1 MPISRT
7 NPHFTPRRATASG
20 ILAALSL
27 VFVGACAEETRVVSE
42 HGLLIGLPDAQ
53 RAGEQTRSTGIRTSP
68 LETVDDADLIRTA
81 PTGERVIICQSP
93 RHVIL
98 LTRRLLAS
106 NDESD
111 GVLFYNQLI
120 SDDTKRRAISE
131 GEDPARILDYFKENR
146 ADILDLLAAMPMGE
160 LSPEVAYEPV
170 DDGSGK
176 DRARLRIRSSLSRK
190 LEFTQLWVQ
199 KEGRNQYRLLWVK

>member
-1 MPISRT
+1 MPPT
-7 NPHFTPRRATASG
+7 RASTLCSS
-20 ILAALSL
+20 ALLPLS
-27 VFVGACAEETRVVSE
+27 VFLPFLLTGCAEETTVISE
-42 HGLLIGLPDAQ
+42 TGLLVGLPEAQ
-53 RAGEQTRSTGIRTSP
+53 RGGKQTTSSGAGRMNP
-68 LETVDDADLIRTA
+68 LETVDDAELIRTA
-81 PTGERVIICQSP
+81 PTGERVLICQSP
-93 RHVIL
+93 RHVVV

-111 GVLFYNQLI
+111 GVLFYNQLV
-120 SDDTKRRAISE
+120 SDDTKRRAIKE
-131 GEDPARILDYFKENR
+131 GEDPTRILEYFKENR
-146 ADILDLLAAMPMGE
+146 AEILDLLAAMPMGE